1 MKLPWM
7 RFKGLTIWTNK
18 LEMSVHVVQHQ
29 MCGSLEQALMCS
41 GVMALSPAV
50 SPRVMAKRLAQMGAL
65 AVHQFFHTQQLGNAM
80 QQSLKKKTL
89 QDGRKL
95 SIFFPDEI
103 VSHE

>member
-7 RFKGLTIWTNK
+7 QFKGLTIFNS

-50 SPRVMAKRLAQMGAL
+50 SPRAMAKRLAQMGAL
-65 AVHQFFHTQQLGNAM
+65 AVHQFFHTQKPGNAM
-80 QQSLKKKTL
+80 QQSLKKKTPA
-89 QDGRKL
+89 RWKEVEH
-95 SIFFPDEI
+95 IF
-103 VSHE
+103 S